1 MMDQSVLGYDKYEKR
16 KRYPKESFYIQK
28 KMYIL
33 RLLSRK
39 LPLKNPQGFHLRR
52 WSDLIQNHHG

>member
-16 KRYPKESFYIQK
+16 KRYPKESFL
-28 KMYIL
+28 YIL

-52 WSDLIQNHHG
+52 WSDLIKNHHG